1 MTESEKLRNVIGARF
16 IRRGRIGEFT
26 NLFEQFSE
34 ADRQLVF
41 DAVEFLVDELPV
53 VLCLE
58 SSTKWLLA
66 TTTRILSCTDGDIRA
81 IDYNQIADARA
92 VLPDVI
98 NYDQGIDLASIEI
111 TLFDGSRQR
120 VSMERGD
127 PCFGMLNI
135 LVFIVD
141 RNNHRQ
147 MKWT

>member
-16 IRRGRIGEFT
+16 IRRGGVGDHT
-26 NLFEQFSE
+26 SLFEQFSDAE
-34 ADRQLVF
+34 RQFIFRTV
-41 DAVEFLVDELPV
+41 DFLVDELPV

-66 TTTRILSCTDGDIRA
+66 TTARILSCTEGDIRA
-81 IDYNQIADARA
+81 IDYNQIADARP
-92 VLPDVI
+92 VVPEVI

-111 TLFDGSRQR
+111 TLNDGSRHR
-120 VSMERGD
+120 VSMEHGD

-135 LVFIVD
+135 LVFVVD

-147 MKWT
+147 IKWT